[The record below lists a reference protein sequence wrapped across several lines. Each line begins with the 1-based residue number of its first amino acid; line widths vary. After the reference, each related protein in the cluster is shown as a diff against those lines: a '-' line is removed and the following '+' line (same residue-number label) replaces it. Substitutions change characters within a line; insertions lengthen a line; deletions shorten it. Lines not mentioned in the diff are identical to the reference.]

1 MGMKGESVMA
11 NKQGMILEDVAR
23 QMATDLEV
31 YDVDGHKVGRVVQY
45 DTAAG
50 WMRVEHGMFNEKDIY
65 IPFNIITNI
74 DRREAYVAAPMAVLQ
89 RDYSSP
95 PARTTV
101 AETADDLG
109 VVETIAVTAEPS
121 GYDGA
126 PVVVERTR
134 VDDFR
139 RKITPHMHVYAATGE
154 EIGRVKHYDPVSG
167 WMLVEKGVFTQRDLY
182 VPVTVVDA
190 VDPDAKTVYLT
201 VSTNDLQRLSDS
213 KPVDVFFVEA
223 RVS

>member
-1 MGMKGESVMA
+1 MGMKGELVMA

-23 QMATDLEV
+23 QMTTNLDV
-31 YDVDGHKVGRVVQY
+31 YDVDGHKVGKVVQY

-50 WMRVEHGMFNEKDIY
+50 WMMVEHGMFNEKDLY
-65 IPFNIITNI
+65 IPFSVITNI
-74 DRREAYVAAPMAVLQ
+74 DQREVYVSATKDVLQ

-101 AETADDLG
+101 VETEDDLG
-109 VVETIAVTAEPS
+109 VVETTAVTAEPS

-126 PVVVERTR
+126 PVMVERTR

-154 EIGRVKHYDPVSG
+154 EIGQVKRYDPVTG
-167 WMLVEKGVFTQRDLY
+167 WMLVEKGVFTRRDLY

-190 VDPDAKTVYLT
+190 VDPEAKTVYLN
-201 VSTNDLQRLSDS
+201 VSTNDLQRMSDAA
-213 KPVDVFFVEA
+213 PADVFFVEA

>member
-1 MGMKGESVMA
+1 MGMKGELVMA
-11 NKQGMILEDVAR
+11 DKHGMILEDVAR
-23 QMATDLEV
+23 QMTTNLDV
-31 YDVDGHKVGRVVQY
+31 YDVDGHKVGKVVQY

-50 WMRVEHGMFNEKDIY
+50 WMMVEHGMFNEKHLY
-65 IPFNIITNI
+65 IPFSVVTNI
-74 DRREAYVAAPMAVLQ
+74 DQREVYVSAPMDALQ

-101 AETADDLG
+101 AATEDDLG
-109 VVETIAVTAEPS
+109 VVETTAVTAEPS
-121 GYDGA
+121 GYNGA

-139 RKITPHMHVYAATGE
+139 RTITPKMKVYAATGE
-154 EIGRVKHYDPVSG
+154 EIGQVKRYDPVTG
-167 WMLVEKGVFTQRDLY
+167 WMLVEKGVFTRRDLY

-190 VDPDAKTVYLT
+190 VDPEAKTVYLT
-201 VSTNDLQRLSDS
+201 VSTNDLQRMSDTA
-213 KPVDVFFVEA
+213 PADVLFVEA